1 MTNIEDELTVALQR
15 RAETVAVEDHLDAIV
30 DDMNIIRFSAADR
43 ARPRR
48 SRLLT
53 AAAATAVLA
62 GAGSL
67 IWVNSIHSQVP
78 AASSAPK
85 PPIETGT
92 ANSSGSLPA
101 PGPATISRAWFP
113 DDVPWPDT
121 LPVANIMS
129 WDNAAVGWEFHDQG
143 VPTDSVERCTEYADL
158 FGPTWTATAITDE
171 APAVLY
177 AQSLSNTDWRVGIYC
192 VDDGGFL
199 VQVVR
204 EATSDLVAFVQS
216 ATHIDPDRAEFA
228 TEVRYRA
235 VVYTESLVALGYT
248 IASIDSASDT
258 HATIRAESA
267 VDDRTIVVTMT
278 PATMTPATVLL
289 PENHERVPM
298 VVLGQDD
305 LQIRGQVNSNN
316 GWVFEISADRS
327 STDGPLPSPTELQ
340 ALLYAL
346 VP

>member
-1 MTNIEDELTVALQR
+1 
-15 RAETVAVEDHLDAIV
+15 
-30 DDMNIIRFSAADR
+30 
-43 ARPRR
+43 
-48 SRLLT
+48 
-53 AAAATAVLA
+53 
-62 GAGSL
+62 
-67 IWVNSIHSQVP
+67 
-78 AASSAPK
+78 
-85 PPIETGT
+85 
-92 ANSSGSLPA
+92 
-101 PGPATISRAWFP
+101 
-113 DDVPWPDT
+113 
-121 LPVANIMS
+121 MS

-143 VPTDSVERCTEYADL
+143 VPTDSVQRCTEYADL

-216 ATHIDPDRAEFA
+216 ATHIGPDRAEFA

-248 IASIDSASDT
+248 IASIESASDT

-278 PATMTPATVLL
+278 PATVLL
-289 PENHERVPM
+289 PESHERVPM
-298 VVLGQDD
+298 DVLGQDD
-305 LQIRGQVNSNN
+305 LQIRGQVNSNS
-316 GWVFEISADRS
+316 GWVFEIAADRS
-327 STDGPLPSPTELQ
+327 STDGPLPSQTELQ
-340 ALLYAL
+340 NLLYAL